1 MDDVRFWS
9 LVAALGPELAP
20 ARLAL
25 VLSSLSASD
34 LGEFCACLADAEDA
48 LDTTDH
54 RVQADA
60 AFELDGTRV
69 RRLGGTARH
78 EQHSADFRE
87 LQVTVV
93 AHGQDAWRAVVAVPP
108 LLSGGWPTGLGRQ
121 FLLAV
126 ADAWRRSVPELR
138 PA

>member
-9 LVAALGPELAP
+9 VVASLGPELAP

-25 VLSSLSASD
+25 VLNSLTRAD
-34 LGEFCACLADAEDA
+34 LGEFCAHLADAEGE
-48 LDTTDH
+48 LDTRDH
-54 RVQADA
+54 RSEAVT
-60 AFELDGTRV
+60 AFELEPSRG
-69 RRLGGTARH
+69 RRTEA
-78 EQHSADFRE
+78 EQRPADFEE

-93 AHGQDAWRAVVAVPP
+93 AHGLDAWRAVVAVPP

-126 ADAWRRSVPELR
+126 ANAWRRLAPELQ